1 MKADLK
7 IAQGEVEA
15 ERLKLEAE
23 REAERVKLE
32 AGQSEVQKKLDF
44 ETSRYEEKLKK
55 LDTRLG
61 KFELALSAAQAGV
74 GEVRR
79 EVGKTDSK
87 FQQHSKVMGSL
98 M

>member
-1 MKADLK
+1 MRERVTSE
-7 IAQGEVEA
+7 IEPVRA
-15 ERLKLEAE
+15 ELNQKLEKAATAS
-23 REAERVKLE
+23 REK
-32 AGQSEVQKKLDF
+32 QSVEVQKKLDF